1 MSNWIQMNDDTS
13 CLLDTDE
20 IISISKGIYDEDN
33 PSWFVIEVI
42 LKNTSKVKYL
52 VYNEK
57 DTLRN
62 EDFHTLQEILL
73 NSNPDIQYNYDEL
86 ETIVQG
92 KVKTFLQCIVSYGRL
107 YRGNSLK
114 NIDDIFRISTE
125 IKSIID
131 KHNLTFDLDVDTIN
145 NMISS
150 ISKDFNIASVDIYY
164 MSHIFNDISS
174 ITNLINIREYL
185 YEWSKDD
192 NIKNNV
198 KLAYKRYSE

>member
-20 IISISKGIYDEDN
+20 IISISKGIYDKDN

-42 LKNTSKVKYL
+42 FKNTSKVKYL